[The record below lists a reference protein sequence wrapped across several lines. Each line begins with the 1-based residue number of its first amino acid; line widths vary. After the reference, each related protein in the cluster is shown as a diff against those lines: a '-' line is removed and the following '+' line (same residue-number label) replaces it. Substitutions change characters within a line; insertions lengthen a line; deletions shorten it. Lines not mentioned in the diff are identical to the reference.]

1 MTLARPYKPPRRRTL
16 SRESVCCHY
25 RRRLWTSRDSPPMP
39 NCCRRVAPLEQPL
52 VGGDHRRGGR
62 PVPLGVAR
70 VSRAT
75 AQRRRI
81 DCHLR
86 RDMRRT
92 MLLTAAG
99 VVFTL
104 PGLCG
109 AQVDSA
115 SIGQV
120 LATEDRR
127 FAAMEHADTGALVN
141 LLVPDLT
148 YTHTDGVQNTRAEL
162 LQIVGSG
169 ALRYA
174 SIAPEARE
182 VRVFA
187 SAAIVT
193 GRSAMRVE

>member
-1 MTLARPYKPPRRRTL
+1 
-16 SRESVCCHY
+16 
-25 RRRLWTSRDSPPMP
+25 
-39 NCCRRVAPLEQPL
+39 
-52 VGGDHRRGGR
+52 
-62 PVPLGVAR
+62 
-70 VSRAT
+70 
-75 AQRRRI
+75 
-81 DCHLR
+81 
-86 RDMRRT
+86 MRRT

-115 SIGQV
+115 SIRQV

-141 LLVPDLT
+141 LLAPDLT

-187 SAAIVT
+187 SGAIVT
-193 GRSAMRVE
+193 GRSAMRVEARGQAHTFRIRYLAVYRRGARGWELIAWQSTRLPT